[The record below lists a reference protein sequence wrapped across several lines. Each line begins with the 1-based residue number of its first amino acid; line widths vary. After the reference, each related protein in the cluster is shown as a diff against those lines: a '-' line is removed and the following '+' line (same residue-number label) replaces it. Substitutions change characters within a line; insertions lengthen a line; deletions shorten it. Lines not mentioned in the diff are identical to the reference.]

1 MPQHYDHR
9 IVEPKWQKRW
19 EESRCFEAKD
29 DPSLPKYYTLI
40 EFPYPSG
47 AGLHVG
53 HPRSNTALDII
64 ARKRRMEGYNVLFPI
79 GYDAF
84 GLPTENYAIKT
95 GVHPRKVTKENI
107 SRFRAQLKR
116 LGFSFDWSREIN
128 TTDPSYY
135 KWTQWIFLKLYE
147 HGLAYK
153 AQIPINFCT
162 SCKVGLANEEVVEGV
177 CERCGGTVVQKVRSQ
192 WMLRITDYAQRLIDE
207 LELVD
212 FIDRVKAQQRNWIGR
227 SEGAEASF
235 RIEGCDKALKVFT
248 TRPDTMFGAT
258 YMVVSPEH
266 PIIAELE
273 GRIENLDEVK
283 AYQAAAARK
292 TDFERGEIAK
302 EKTGV
307 PLSGVFAVNPAS
319 GERIPVWTSDYVM
332 MAYGTGAIMAV
343 PAHDERD
350 YAFAKKFNLP
360 IIEVVSGGDI
370 EQAAFTG
377 SSNGVMVN
385 SSFLNGKNAEEA
397 KKIMIEWLEE
407 NRLGRRRVN
416 YKLRDW
422 VFTRQRYWGEPI
434 PLVYCDKCGWV
445 PLPYDQ
451 LPLELPDIENFE
463 PSEDGSSAL
472 ARAESWI
479 QTACPHCG
487 LSARRETDTMPN
499 WAGSSWYYLRYTD
512 PHNDK
517 ELAAKDKLDYWLP
530 VDWYNGGMEHT
541 TLHLLYSRFWHKFLY
556 DIGVVSTPEPYQ
568 KRTSHGMVLAENGEK
583 MSKSRGNVINP
594 DEIVDEIGADAFRL
608 YEMFM
613 GAFDQTIP
621 WSTTGAKGCRR
632 FLERVWRLADTLVEG
647 GGIRPEMEAL
657 THGVIK
663 KGGEDYERMKFN
675 TAIAAMMSYVNEAYA
690 GGGVTRDEM
699 RTLLALLSPVAPHIS
714 EELNE
719 LIGFETPLY
728 LTPWPAYD
736 EAKLVKDTTELG
748 VQINGKVRARITVPA
763 SMDKAEV
770 EKTALAHPDVQPA
783 LAGKTVLKVIS
794 VKNIVNIVTG

>member
-1 MPQHYDHR
+1 M
-9 IVEPKWQKRW
+9 
-19 EESRCFEAKD
+19 
-29 DPSLPKYYTLI
+29 
-40 EFPYPSG
+40 
-47 AGLHVG
+47 
-53 HPRSNTALDII
+53 
-64 ARKRRMEGYNVLFPI
+64 
-79 GYDAF
+79 
-84 GLPTENYAIKT
+84 
-95 GVHPRKVTKENI
+95 
-107 SRFRAQLKR
+107 
-116 LGFSFDWSREIN
+116 
-128 TTDPSYY
+128 
-135 KWTQWIFLKLYE
+135 
-147 HGLAYK
+147 
-153 AQIPINFCT
+153 
-162 SCKVGLANEEVVEGV
+162 
-177 CERCGGTVVQKVRSQ
+177 
-192 WMLRITDYAQRLIDE
+192 
-207 LELVD
+207 
-212 FIDRVKAQQRNWIGR
+212 
-227 SEGAEASF
+227 
-235 RIEGCDKALKVFT
+235 
-248 TRPDTMFGAT
+248 
-258 YMVVSPEH
+258 
-266 PIIAELE
+266 
-273 GRIENLDEVK
+273 
-283 AYQAAAARK
+283 
-292 TDFERGEIAK
+292 
-302 EKTGV
+302 
-307 PLSGVFAVNPAS
+307 
-319 GERIPVWTSDYVM
+319 
-332 MAYGTGAIMAV
+332 
-343 PAHDERD
+343 
-350 YAFAKKFNLP
+350 
-360 IIEVVSGGDI
+360 
-370 EQAAFTG
+370 
-377 SSNGVMVN
+377 
-385 SSFLNGKNAEEA
+385 
-397 KKIMIEWLEE
+397 
-407 NRLGRRRVN
+407 
-416 YKLRDW
+416 
-422 VFTRQRYWGEPI
+422 
-434 PLVYCDKCGWV
+434 
-445 PLPYDQ
+445 
-451 LPLELPDIENFE
+451 
-463 PSEDGSSAL
+463 

-663 KGGEDYERMKFN
+663 KVGEDYERMKFN